1 MADDVKSMDGLHVMN
16 SSGGNST
23 ESLPFELQYRVYA
36 AWSEDFCGQEVF
48 LLKKWIVLIFVSC
61 FVAKATPSY
70 AGFGAGVDVG
80 LTIPMDQED
89 AWLGYSLNA
98 RVFKEWGY
106 GLVAVGV
113 QGMGNFQKVGD
124 RTLGRGMLGARVT
137 VGPVVKGYFAAHAGY
152 GSGSGMSGWT
162 YSLGTGLSFK
172 AGPLRIGVYGRYND
186 FRDDMRLK
194 WIDTGASAELA
205 F

>member
-1 MADDVKSMDGLHVMN
+1 MN
-16 SSGGNST
+16 SSFWNST
-23 ESLPFELQYRVYA
+23 ESFLFELQYRVDA
-36 AWSEDFCGQEVF
+36 ARMDATREQEAF
-48 LLKKWIVLIFVSC
+48 LLKKWIILIFVSC

-98 RVFKEWGY
+98 RVFKEWGF
-106 GLVAVGV
+106 GIVAVGV
-113 QGMGNFQKVGD
+113 QGMGNYQKVGD
-124 RTLGRGMLGARVT
+124 RILGRGMLGARLT

-152 GSGSGMSGWT
+152 GSGSGLSGLT
-162 YSLGTGLSFK
+162 YALGTGLSFK
-172 AGPLRIGVYGRYND
+172 AGPIRLGVYGRYNV
-186 FRDDMRLK
+186 FRDDIRLK
-194 WIDTGASAELA
+194 WIDSGATAELA